1 MSGKVASIWRY
12 PIKGF
17 TPEPLDGV
25 EIAPGRGFPNDRIY
39 ALENGPTGFDPE
51 NPAFVS
57 KHKFTVL
64 AAIPRVAAARTAY
77 DETTAT
83 LRATAEGLPDLEACL
98 SDPVGREAFA
108 DWVGQ
113 LIGEEAVRGPL
124 RLMEG
129 PGHHFTDNPLGQV
142 SIVNLESVRDLGRRL
157 GHEIDPL
164 RFRANIYVEGW
175 PAWAELDWA
184 GQPLKLG
191 GIETTVF
198 KSIVRCLATHVD
210 PQTAERDLEVTKGLF
225 DNYGHVFCGI
235 YVRADA
241 AGAVKVGD
249 ACLEPL
255 AETAP

>member
-12 PIKGF
+12 PVKGF

-39 ALENGPTGFDPE
+39 ALENGPSGFDPE

-83 LRATAEGLPDLEACL
+83 LRATADGLPDLEARL
-98 SDPVGREAFA
+98 SDTAGRDAFA
-108 DWVGQ
+108 NWVRQ

-157 GHEIDPL
+157 G
-164 RFRANIYVEGW
+164 R
-175 PAWAELDWA
+175 
-184 GQPLKLG
+184 
-191 GIETTVF
+191 
-198 KSIVRCLATHVD
+198 
-210 PQTAERDLEVTKGLF
+210 
-225 DNYGHVFCGI
+225 
-235 YVRADA
+235 
-241 AGAVKVGD
+241 
-249 ACLEPL
+249 
-255 AETAP
+255 